1 MARDAGSYPELMKL
15 STLAL
20 ALSQLGAILKH
31 IRGRTYCPGA
41 AIGALMPI
49 AALFEMLYRRYEF
62 AIREMPPRDS
72 SYGGR
77 RGAPCNGKHKNEGVE

>member
-1 MARDAGSYPELMKL
+1 
-15 STLAL
+15 
-20 ALSQLGAILKH
+20 
-31 IRGRTYCPGA
+31 
-41 AIGALMPI
+41 MPI

-72 SYGGR
+72 SYGGG